1 MEAGGLWFGG
11 ELGNRS
17 HKGDLGRDDGIVDFG
32 QGTTY
37 PSFFPSSPTH
47 TESSISLQYI
57 LVNDSVLFIVLEY
70 SCIR

>member
-1 MEAGGLWFGG
+1 MI
-11 ELGNRS
+11 ELS
-17 HKGDLGRDDGIVDFG
+17 TALV
-32 QGTTY
+32 QLSLVMGTTY

-47 TESSISLQYI
+47 TENPISLQYI